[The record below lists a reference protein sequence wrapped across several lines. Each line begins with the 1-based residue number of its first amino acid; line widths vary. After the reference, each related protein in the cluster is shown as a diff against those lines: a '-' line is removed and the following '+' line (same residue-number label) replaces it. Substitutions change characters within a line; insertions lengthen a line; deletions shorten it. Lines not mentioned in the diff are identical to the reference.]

1 MPSGRHK
8 SRTLRRVFVKT
19 PGGKTK
25 LHYRKRK
32 PAKAIC
38 ASCHKPLAGV
48 VRERPKKMMNTAKTK
63 KRPERAFGGVL
74 CSACARKELKKR
86 AKSM

>member
-8 SRTLRRVFVKT
+8 SRTLRKVFVKT

-25 LHYRKRK
+25 IHYKKKK

-38 ASCHKPLAGV
+38 ASCRKPLAGV
-48 VRERPKKMMNTAKTK
+48 ARERPKKMKNMAKTK

-74 CSACARKELKKR
+74 CSACSRKELKKKAR
-86 AKSM
+86 SI